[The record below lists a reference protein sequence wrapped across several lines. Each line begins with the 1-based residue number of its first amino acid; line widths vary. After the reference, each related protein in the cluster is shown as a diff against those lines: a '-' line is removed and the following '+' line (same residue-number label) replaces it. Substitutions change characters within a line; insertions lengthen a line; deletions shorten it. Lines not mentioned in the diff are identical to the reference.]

1 MLNNASKQL
10 IDSIRLIHITFGG
23 RKRYILTGILIC
35 ADALCKLSISTF
47 L

>member
-10 IDSIRLIHITFGG
+10 IDSIRLIHIKFGA
-23 RKRYILTGILIC
+23 RKRYILTGIFIC
-35 ADALCKLSISTF
+35 ADALYKSSILTF